1 MADPPGWTKED
12 EEARVAAYNA
22 AKQGTLAAEAQS
34 LVVLPDSDDD
44 DDDAESTSHAGA
56 EAEGESE
63 GTQDVNKDEEEGY

>member
-1 MADPPGWTKED
+1 MVDPPGWTKED

-44 DDDAESTSHAGA
+44 DDDEIDDKSES
-56 EAEGESE
+56 
-63 GTQDVNKDEEEGY
+63 